1 MTEVALYPRPETVAF
16 PNMGQPLYV
25 FELRYR
31 QMVNK
36 CIRDDRPLSCSHGS
50 MLLRAVSV
58 EQTLYEVW
66 QSNQSTDRPID
77 VSCMGPCEK
86 EI

>member
-1 MTEVALYPRPETVAF
+1 
-16 PNMGQPLYV
+16 
-25 FELRYR
+25 
-31 QMVNK
+31 MVNK

-50 MLLRAVSV
+50 MLLRAVSD

-77 VSCMGPCEK
+77 VFCMGPCEK
-86 EI
+86 EIWWRRCWSCDIPVSVWRLSVTYSTSMMWDVC

>member
-16 PNMGQPLYV
+16 PNMGQLLYV

-36 CIRDDRPLSCSHGS
+36 CIRDGRLPDFSHS
-50 MLLRAVSV
+50 LKLLRAVSN
-58 EQTLYEVW
+58 EQI
-66 QSNQSTDRPID
+66 S
-77 VSCMGPCEK
+77 
-86 EI
+86 